1 MAAKK
6 KTVSK
11 AKAEPKVKVNE
22 DFILALNGLEKEK
35 GIPKAT
41 MIKAVET
48 ALITACKSEY
58 GKADN
63 IKVNIDP
70 NTGIFKV
77 LAEKTVVA
85 EGTDPVLQISIDE
98 ANIRFNNQYNEGDIV
113 NIEVPVKD
121 FKRTVAST
129 AKSVIVQQIRNAEKE
144 ALFESYSMKEHE
156 LVTGVIQCFQDP
168 DHGNYNIIV
177 NLGKIETILPVT
189 EQVKGEEF
197 YKNERVKLYVTRVE
211 NTPKGFR
218 VMVSRTIPEL
228 VKRLFEEEVTEIVDG
243 IVEIK
248 SISREAGQRTKIAV
262 YSHDPNVDPVGAC
275 VGVNGARVNAI
286 VDELHGEKIDII
298 VWNEDPAI
306 FIENAL
312 SPAKVVSVTIESTEK
327 EKKARVV
334 VPDYQLSLAIGR
346 EGQNARL
353 AAKLTGYKIDIK
365 SESQDAGIEEKYEEN
380 EEAYDEET
388 EEFSEESYEDA
399 DASYDGES
407 ETEE

>member
-77 LAEKTVVA
+77 WAEKTVVA
-85 EGTDPVLQISIDE
+85 EVTDPVLQISIDE

-380 EEAYDEET
+380 EEAYDEGT

>member
-85 EGTDPVLQISIDE
+85 EVTDPVLQISIDE

-380 EEAYDEET
+380 EEAYDEGE